1 VKRRD
6 FIAGLGS
13 AAAWP
18 VATRGQQ
25 RIRVPVVGVMMGW
38 SESDPIF
45 RSLLDAFVQELA
57 RLGWM
62 EGRNVQIA
70 QRWTNSDIDRTRIF
84 AKELVGLKPD
94 VIFAATTTPT
104 AALQLETRTIPIV
117 FSIVADP
124 VGMGFVADL
133 RRPGGNIT
141 GFAVEE
147 AAMAGKWL
155 QMIKEIA
162 PHVGRAAAMYN
173 PDTAPFAKYFLG
185 PFEAAA
191 RALAVAPTILPVR
204 DDAEIETA
212 IESLGQERG
221 GLVIVPDIFMVNHR
235 IVIISAA
242 ARSRV
247 PTILDTPSFPRDG
260 GLMSYGAS
268 FPVLFRQ
275 AAGYVDRIL
284 KGDKAAD
291 LPVQV
296 PTKYD
301 LVINLKTAK
310 VLGLTVPQSILVGA
324 DEVIE

>member
-1 VKRRD
+1 MKRRE
-6 FIAGLGS
+6 FIAGLG

-18 VATRGQQ
+18 LAARGQVGE
-25 RIRVPVVGVMMGW
+25 RVRQVGVMMGW
-38 SESDPIF
+38 SENDPIF

-57 RLGWM
+57 RLGWV
-62 EGRNVQIA
+62 EGRNVRIA
-70 QRWTNSDIDRTRIF
+70 QRWTANDIDRTRIF
-84 AKELVGLKPD
+84 AKELVGLQPD
-94 VIFAATTTPT
+94 VIFTVTTTPT

-133 RRPGGNIT
+133 RRPAGNIT

-147 AAMAGKWL
+147 GGMAGKWL
-155 QMIKEIA
+155 QMIKELA
-162 PHVGRAAAMYN
+162 PLIKRAGAMYN
-173 PDTAPFAKYFLG
+173 QDTAPYAKYFLG

-191 RALAVAPTILPVR
+191 QALAVAPIILPVR
-204 DDAEIETA
+204 DDAEIEAA
-212 IESLGQERG
+212 IDLLGRDQG
-221 GLVIVPDIFMVNHR
+221 GLVIVPDIFMVNYR
-235 IVIISAA
+235 AVIISAA
-242 ARSRV
+242 ARNRV

-284 KGDKAAD
+284 KGAKPAD

-310 VLGLTVPQSILVGA
+310 ALRLTVPQSILLRA